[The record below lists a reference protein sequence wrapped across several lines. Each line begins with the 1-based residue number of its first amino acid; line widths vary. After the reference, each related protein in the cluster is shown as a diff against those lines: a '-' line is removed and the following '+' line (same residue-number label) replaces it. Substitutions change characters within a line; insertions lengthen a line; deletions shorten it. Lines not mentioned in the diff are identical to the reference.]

1 MLPAG
6 RRQSSPESH
15 KHMPYGR
22 QKNLSTYEFH
32 ETDKEIFA
40 PAQYLREHPRV
51 VFTNCAIKERR
62 MSAVSSFLLLFAI
75 VEGVVSF
82 VLPIVDAFGPPKH
95 IQHKFYLEV
104 FKLLQFMVS
113 IVALTYLQ
121 APILYYKRQ
130 FQDHEIH
137 LRERKPL
144 NKSDCN
150 VTQNDHINYKRE
162 ESQVDFIDVDNSAD
176 VSDSN
181 EQNNRFKCQH
191 NEESRCE
198 NPSNT
203 HGVKRGF
210 LSQKKEISEDG
221 KRAESSEPLHD
232 ANKLELLGLL
242 VKRRIHTIGR
252 MFGDRTTT
260 DRKRNPPP
268 IECEQGNNLYLRL
281 GAVVFGFG
289 VMIMD
294 GFRVA
299 DQFDSLNAA
308 LSCHSAFWIPV
319 NVIHSIYIFWQTYFL
334 FKHHHVVFNVKKFF
348 VRFILAHMTVVN
360 LGQWMGTIV
369 QEVMISDKEEGN
381 TSALNVSALSA
392 LIVSKNLNLTTNLYA
407 QCKSQVG
414 IFAHYL
420 IPCGVEYS
428 LIACA
433 IFYKMFR
440 RVGHITRSEVEPQ
453 CVISSSTADEGARSA
468 YECLLRNNPT
478 ECQHGHKGLFA
489 GLLLVMTTLVAMALF
504 YTHLQ
509 RSSQVEALTLF
520 QGTYIVLLS
529 IGILAVSIALFQV
542 RVLGAR

>member
-1 MLPAG
+1 
-6 RRQSSPESH
+6 
-15 KHMPYGR
+15 
-22 QKNLSTYEFH
+22 
-32 ETDKEIFA
+32 
-40 PAQYLREHPRV
+40 
-51 VFTNCAIKERR
+51 
-62 MSAVSSFLLLFAI
+62 
-75 VEGVVSF
+75 
-82 VLPIVDAFGPPKH
+82 
-95 IQHKFYLEV
+95 
-104 FKLLQFMVS
+104 
-113 IVALTYLQ
+113 
-121 APILYYKRQ
+121 
-130 FQDHEIH
+130 
-137 LRERKPL
+137 
-144 NKSDCN
+144 
-150 VTQNDHINYKRE
+150 
-162 ESQVDFIDVDNSAD
+162 
-176 VSDSN
+176 
-181 EQNNRFKCQH
+181 
-191 NEESRCE
+191 
-198 NPSNT
+198 
-203 HGVKRGF
+203 
-210 LSQKKEISEDG
+210 
-221 KRAESSEPLHD
+221 
-232 ANKLELLGLL
+232 
-242 VKRRIHTIGR
+242 
-252 MFGDRTTT
+252 MFGDRTTM
-260 DRKRNPPP
+260 DRKRNPPL

-319 NVIHSIYIFWQTYFL
+319 NVVHSFYIFWQTYFL

-360 LGQWMGTIV
+360 LGQWMGTVV
-369 QEVMISDKEEGN
+369 QEVMISDKEERN
-381 TSALNVSALSA
+381 TSALNISALSA

-414 IFAHYL
+414 IFASYL

-453 CVISSSTADEGARSA
+453 CVRSSSTADEGARSA
-468 YECLLRNNPT
+468 YECLVSRNNPT
-478 ECQHGHKGLFA
+478 ECQHAHKGLFA
-489 GLLLVMTTLVAMALF
+489 GLLLVMTTLVALALF

-542 RVLGAR
+542 RVLGARQMSEDSAFDDYLLLIGLMGILFYNMFLLAPAMEEGESYKIARTMFISKSVLEILQALIQVFFILEASRSQASNMRQVIEKPGRTVITFLLILNLAMWMVTTFGLKHAEGYSIHRTHYSDIAWKIITHLSMPLIVFFRFHSTVCLADVWSNAYRAHKPTFV